1 MLFSVC
7 SALKDEILWTIQG
20 PRKTSRLSAIST
32 FSSQVAAFY
41 ESRAHI
47 IKARE
52 PMAVTGNGATPVTMP
67 TRTAAEEMD
76 AKIRI
81 LKTRHPQ
88 ALRREHDLEMERT
101 RKTYPDFTLT
111 AFESAERDESIS
123 KAWTALPSPNGVE
136 TNGVSTDTGAGEN
149 GVVMAE
155 PILKTVPTD
164 TDTDVD
170 QSW

>member
-1 MLFSVC
+1 MFFSVY

-101 RKTYPDFTLT
+101 RKSYPDFTLT

-123 KAWTALPSPNGVE
+123 KGWTALPSPNGVE
-136 TNGVSTDTGAGEN
+136 TNGASTSTGAGEN